1 MYIYIKIKLKITVR
15 STMRTEKNK
24 APASISVV
32 MRYLQGRT
40 LFLDRD
46 LLAVRVVVAGFL
58 LLRTGV

>member
-1 MYIYIKIKLKITVR
+1 
-15 STMRTEKNK
+15 MRTEKNK

-40 LFLDRD
+40 LFLNRD